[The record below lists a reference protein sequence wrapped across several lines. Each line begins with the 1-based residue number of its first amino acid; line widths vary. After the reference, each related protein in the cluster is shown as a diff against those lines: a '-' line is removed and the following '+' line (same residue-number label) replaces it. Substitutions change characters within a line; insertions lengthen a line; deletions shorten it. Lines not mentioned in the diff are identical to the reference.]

1 VCLLDAFPSDAFN
14 FEAFAGLCEAS
25 SSASLSSDSVP
36 RRGLDEAQGSR
47 RRPTFADVSHEIG
60 DGTLPNNTFD
70 LVLRQPLHT

>member
-1 VCLLDAFPSDAFN
+1 MCLVDAFPSDAFN

-36 RRGLDEAQGSR
+36 RRGLDEAQGSK
-47 RRPTFADVSHEIG
+47 RRPTFAVVSHEIG
-60 DGTLPNNTFD
+60 DGTLPNDTFD